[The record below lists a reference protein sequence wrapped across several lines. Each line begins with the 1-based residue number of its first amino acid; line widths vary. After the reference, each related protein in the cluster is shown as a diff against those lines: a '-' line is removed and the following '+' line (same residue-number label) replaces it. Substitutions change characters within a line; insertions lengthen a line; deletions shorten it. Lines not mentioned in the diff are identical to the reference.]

1 VGAARQGYDG
11 KDRWYLEALGI
22 GADKQWDTF
31 FAAWQKEAGNAA
43 LSNPAGRDI
52 VWRARTGASVP
63 LLASLAADSKEP
75 MESRLRYFRAFD
87 FNPDKAA
94 KSAALVKMLEGTGS
108 EQTQIKK
115 LALTHLDPG
124 YIKQSPVARQALTEV
139 LNSLEGTPEFVEL
152 VGRYELK
159 EENPRLLKLAQ
170 AQSSTNLGRNAANAL
185 LKQGGAAMVAGTI
198 GGKDEKAALEVIS
211 PCGAWAARSP
221 SRSWKKPPSTPST
234 RWVCAAKPPGPW
246 EAAVVV
252 RTAPWPCSR
261 KASFPRS

>member
-1 VGAARQGYDG
+1 
-11 KDRWYLEALGI
+11 
-22 GADKQWDTF
+22 
-31 FAAWQKEAGNAA
+31 
-43 LSNPAGRDI
+43 
-52 VWRARTGASVP
+52 
-63 LLASLAADSKEP
+63 
-75 MESRLRYFRAFD
+75 
-87 FNPDKAA
+87 
-94 KSAALVKMLEGTGS
+94 MLEGTGS

-211 PCGAWAARSP
+211 ALRGVGSQGVPHDPGRRRLQHQVSAGQS
-221 SRSWKKPPSTPST
+221 
-234 RWVCAAKPPGPW
+234 AAKPPGPW
-246 EAAVVV
+246 WQVLGED
-252 RTAPWPCSR
+252 RTLALL
-261 KASFPRS
+261 KEGKFPRS